1 MNAWYNGVPKEM
13 LVGLMESRLGEK
25 VEQLMQWDGPHAI
38 HGLWSAINNVGKVA
52 RGRLVR
58 VTAGLS
64 RALGLSMREWRE
76 EDIGV
81 EEHVDGVIKDGLE
94 EELAAPVYTGRNEHS
109 GGALRPDFSMR

>member
-52 RGRLVR
+52 RGRN
-58 VTAGLS
+58 A
-64 RALGLSMREWRE
+64 
-76 EDIGV
+76 
-81 EEHVDGVIKDGLE
+81 
-94 EELAAPVYTGRNEHS
+94 
-109 GGALRPDFSMR
+109 GGADGEPAGRESGAADAVGWAARDARLVERY